1 MKVSK
6 SPPTEKQ
13 YVWVEA
19 VIANPFTGKSLSV
32 KALVDTGTTF
42 TIVPRRV
49 FEELQLSIVGRKT
62 VKTVKGSVELS
73 ECLGVIEVMGRR
85 AGSQIL
91 VSDDVDL
98 VLIGVLTLE
107 ALGLEVDPTTG
118 RLKETEILL
127 L

>member
-1 MKVSK
+1 MGH
-6 SPPTEKQ
+6 
-13 YVWVEA
+13 VWVEA
-19 VIANPFTGKSLSV
+19 LIENPITGRSV
-32 KALVDTGTTF
+32 RARALVDTGATF
-42 TIVPRRV
+42 TVVPRKV
-49 FEELQLSIVGRKT
+49 FEELQLPIIGKKT
-62 VKTVKGSVELS
+62 VKTAKGSVELS

>member
-1 MKVSK
+1 MGHI
-6 SPPTEKQ
+6 
-13 YVWVEA
+13 WVEA
-19 VIANPFTGKSLSV
+19 LIENSITGKSV
-32 KALVDTGTTF
+32 RVRALVDTGTTF
-42 TIVPRRV
+42 TIVPRKV
-49 FEELQLSIVGRKT
+49 FKELQLPIVGKKT

-98 VLIGVLTLE
+98 TLIGVLTLE
-107 ALGLEVDPTTG
+107 ALGLEVDPTTW

>member
-1 MKVSK
+1 MGH
-6 SPPTEKQ
+6 
-13 YVWVEA
+13 VWVEA
-19 VIANPFTGKSLSV
+19 LIGNPITGRNVRVRS
-32 KALVDTGTTF
+32 LVDTGATYTV
-42 TIVPRRV
+42 IPRRV
-49 FEELQLSIVGRKT
+49 FEELKLPVIGRKS
-62 VKTVKGSVELS
+62 VKTARGVVELS
-73 ECLGVIEVMGRR
+73 ECFGVIEIEGRR

-91 VSDDVDL
+91 VSDEVDV